1 MRCVVNMWKLNLS
14 LVLVLIA
21 AVSIS
26 RRMRL
31 SGKYE
36 RTDKKARE
44 ISDWTKLDRG
54 IDPTVK
60 DEKK

>member
-1 MRCVVNMWKLNLS
+1 MWKLDIS
-14 LVLVLIA
+14 LVLVAIA
-21 AVSIS
+21 AISIS

-44 ISDWTKLDRG
+44 ITDWKALDRG
-54 IDPTVK
+54 IDPTA
-60 DEKK
+60 EREER

>member
-1 MRCVVNMWKLNLS
+1 MWKLNIS

-21 AVSIS
+21 AVSVS

-60 DEKK
+60 DGKK

>member
-1 MRCVVNMWKLNLS
+1 MWKLNIS
-14 LVLVLIA
+14 LVLILVA
-21 AVSIS
+21 AISIS

-36 RTDKKARE
+36 RTDMKARE
-44 ISDWTKLDRG
+44 ISDWKALDRG

-60 DEKK
+60 DEK